1 MFASLLIVFREV
13 LEAGLVV
20 GIVLAATEGLPRR
33 AQWIGGGVLVGV
45 CGAVVL
51 ALFAGEV
58 SNALAGR
65 GQELF
70 NATILLAAVAMLG
83 WHHLWMASH
92 GRQLAA
98 RLKDLGAQ
106 IAAGRASLAS
116 MAVVVALAI
125 LREGA
130 EVVLFLYGVV
140 ASSTEPPALLLTGG
154 LGGLAL
160 GGLVAF
166 GLYRGL
172 LAIPAARLFQ
182 VTEGL
187 LTVLAAGLAG
197 QAAAVLA
204 SIGDLPTLG
213 DQVWDTTWLLR
224 EDSLAGKALHALVGY
239 SDRPYGVQIL
249 VYGAVLAAFVLGARV
264 VRRA

>member
-1 MFASLLIVFREV
+1 MLASLLIVFREV

-20 GIVLAATEGLPRR
+20 GIVLAATEGLQRR
-33 AQWIGGGVLVGV
+33 ALWIGGAILVGV
-45 CGAVVL
+45 VGAMVL
-51 ALFAGEV
+51 AAFAGEV
-58 SNALAGR
+58 SAALAGH

-70 NATILLAAVAMLG
+70 SAAILLAAVAMLG

-92 GRQLAA
+92 GRELAA
-98 RLKDLGAQ
+98 RLKDMGAE
-106 IAAGRASLAS
+106 IAAGRASLVS
-116 MAVVVALAI
+116 MAAVVALAI

-140 ASSTEPPALLLTGG
+140 VSSTEPPALLLMGG

-160 GGLVAF
+160 GGLAAF
-166 GLYRGL
+166 LLYRGL
-172 LAIPAARLFQ
+172 LAIPAKRLFQ
-182 VTEGL
+182 VTGGL

-197 QAAAVLA
+197 QAAALLA

-213 DQVWDTTWLLR
+213 DQLWDTSWLLR

-249 VYGAVLAAFVLGARV
+249 VYGLVLAAFGLGSRV
-264 VRRA
+264 VRRG